1 MLADYLLGNGESQ
14 ARTAGLPGAR
24 LIHPVKPLEN
34 SLSIPVGDADA
45 VVGHLQSDPLPV
57 GAGGHDNPPT
67 VWGILDGVG
76 EDIHNHLQNPLPVPP
91 NIGQSFRSL
100 Q

>member
-1 MLADYLLGNGESQ
+1 MPLSATSSQ
-14 ARTAGLPGAR
+14 TRSRSAP
-24 LIHPVKPLEN
+24 
-34 SLSIPVGDADA
+34 A
-45 VVGHLQSDPLPV
+45 VY
-57 GAGGHDNPPT
+57 DNPPT